1 MCLYNGLYNNVHRSF
16 CSSQKIEIQMFII
29 NKCFHQHNE
38 ILPNN
43 KNEQSI
49 DATIWMSQNKYSER
63 TKTD

>member
-1 MCLYNGLYNNVHRSF
+1 
-16 CSSQKIEIQMFII
+16 MFII
-29 NKCFHQHNE
+29 NKCVHQHNE

-49 DATIWMSQNKYSER
+49 DATTWMSQNKYSER